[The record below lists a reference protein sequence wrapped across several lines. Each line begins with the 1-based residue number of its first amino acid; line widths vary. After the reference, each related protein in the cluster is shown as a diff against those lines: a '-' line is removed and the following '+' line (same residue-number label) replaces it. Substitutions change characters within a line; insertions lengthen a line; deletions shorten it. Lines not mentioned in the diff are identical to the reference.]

1 MANSGTVTAGSAAL
15 ASQYNNLRDD
25 VLNVSTGHTH
35 TGASEDGKQVEGTA
49 IASTGATVGYVL
61 TAGTGGTA
69 TNWSALPAGG
79 GELNFLAPNYD
90 SFATAATADGTP
102 FRYTSFNQ
110 NGYGYNAAVFHSGTV
125 VAFLQNG
132 SAAASTY
139 DLNLTTIQLGNA
151 TSIYNST
158 ISLSTGGSTYMST
171 AGDSYK
177 GGTAFV
183 AVWSG
188 ALSSTYQAR
197 VAKINKNGTVMW
209 NTQIHSFTTNG
220 SAVTTSVA
228 TGQSG
233 ARVRYASAPD
243 VYYFADTIF
252 LRTNVGGTAVIANG
266 TARISNVWIV
276 NNTSGSAYSATFG
289 SASVASTSTNNGVTG
304 LVFVPD
310 DAGTPTAGTIHAWGF
325 VDGTARYCTYSVGSA
340 SISAVSTADAVG
352 LVAPWLPSS
361 SMNNV
366 AFRGGLITQTSSTTF
381 TAWDRTGGTL
391 LHRARSGNGI
401 PGVENSNT
409 APEDAYDEVNGVMAT
424 SAYFSGAFNNST
436 LTKVGGLNGSFPPMN
451 RWLYNQLDGGSST
464 GGALCGN
471 GSATHWVW
479 WFSNGGTAATIKYN
493 DMPGLAKVAIDTAG
507 SGNRWYTN
515 IYPSNTVLAYE
526 TSGTSSLT
534 TISRN
539 ITNLQFDLG
548 DNLIT
553 SGGTAYVWVTKTGSP
568 LAVSTAVQT
577 SWAAPGGSASVSAT
591 KISLG

>member
-79 GELNFLAPNYD
+79 GELSYPAPNYA
-90 SFATAATADGTP
+90 SYATSAASEGTP
-102 FRYTSFNQ
+102 IKYTSFTS
-110 NGYGYNAAVFHSGTV
+110 NGYGYKAAVFHDGTV

-132 SAAASTY
+132 SATGSTY
-139 DLNLTTIQLGNA
+139 DLNLTTIHLNN
-151 TSIYNST
+151 TSSIYNST
-158 ISLSTGGSTYMST
+158 VGLGAGGTTRVSV

-188 ALSSTYQAR
+188 ALSSTYQAK

-209 NTQIHSFTTNG
+209 NTQVHSFTTNG
-220 SAVTTSVA
+220 SAVTTSIS
-228 TGQSG
+228 TGGDTG

-243 VYYFADTIF
+243 VYYFADQIF

-276 NNTSGSAYSATFG
+276 NNTSGSVYASSFG
-289 SASVASTSTNNGVTG
+289 SASIDSASVNNGVTG

-325 VDGTARYCTYSVGSA
+325 IDGTPRYCKYSVGSA
-340 SISAVSTADAVG
+340 SISAISTADGIG
-352 LVAPWLPSS
+352 LVAPWLPT
-361 SMNNV
+361 MNNV
-366 AFRGGLITQTSSTTF
+366 AFRGGKITQTSSTEF

-391 LHRARSGNGI
+391 LHRAKWSTGISSTENGN
-401 PGVENSNT
+401 S

-424 SAYFSGAFNNST
+424 PAFFDGGRNVPT
-436 LTKVGGLNGSFPPMN
+436 LSKVGSLDGSFPAVQ
-451 RWLYNQLDGGSST
+451 RWLREGVLNVSST
-464 GGALCGN
+464 GGVLCGD

-479 WFSNGGTAATIKYN
+479 WGNNGGTAVSIKYS
-493 DMPGLAKVAIDTAG
+493 DMPNLAKVPIDTAG
-507 SGNRWYTN
+507 SGNRWYTK
-515 IYPSNTVLAYE
+515 IYPSATILAYQ
-526 TSGTSSLT
+526 TDGTASLT
-534 TISRN
+534 INRQYGLSTTID
-539 ITNLQFDLG
+539 FG
-548 DNLIT
+548 DNLVT
-553 SGGTAYVWVTKTGSP
+553 SGGTAFVWLTRNTP
-568 LAVSTAVQT
+568 LSIGTAAQT
-577 SWAAPGGSASVSAT
+577 SWVLGGTASVSAT
-591 KISLG
+591 KITLG